1 MTAFNILTFFVFI
14 LCILL
19 MRRVLIHEIKIF
31 DLNDTISELNEKL
44 NLSDKEYISLFK
56 ENIKI
61 SEELS
66 SLRVLERIKN
76 L

>member
-1 MTAFNILTFFVFI
+1 MTQLIIIILLLLIACV
-14 LCILL
+14 LL
-19 MRRVLIHEIKIF
+19 MRSFVNQKIKI
-31 DLNDTISELNEKL
+31 EYLNEKL
-44 NLSDKEYISLFK
+44 NLSDEEYVDLFK

-61 SEELS
+61 SDELS